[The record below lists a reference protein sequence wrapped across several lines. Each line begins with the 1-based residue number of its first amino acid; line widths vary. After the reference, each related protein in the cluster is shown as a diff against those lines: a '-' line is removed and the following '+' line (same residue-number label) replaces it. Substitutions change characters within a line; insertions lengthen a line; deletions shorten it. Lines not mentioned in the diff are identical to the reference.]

1 MSSTSAPPV
10 RVSRRLSATRQ
21 RVFDAWLDPDEIGR
35 WLFVGPDSDAPIVQ
49 IDPRPGG
56 RFSILDRAGG
66 REDIDHF
73 GEYEAIE
80 RPGHLAFT
88 LEVPR
93 HFPGITRVAI
103 DLADVDG
110 GCELTLTQTGVA
122 AEVIEASWRRTLDA
136 LARVLETA

>member
-10 RVSRRLSATRQ
+10 RVSRTFAATRE
-21 RVFDAWLDPDEIGR
+21 RVFDAWLEPDVVGR
-35 WLFVGPDSDAPIVQ
+35 WLFVGPDSGAPIVQ

-56 RFSILDRAGG
+56 HFSILERASGG
-66 REDIDHF
+66 EDIDHF

-103 DLADVDG
+103 DIIDVEG

-122 AEVIEASWRRTLDA
+122 AEVTEVSWRMMLAT
-136 LARVLETA
+136 LARVFDAG